1 MRLSVE
7 QSLPVRPDELMTLMS
22 DEKFVVFRASVEST
36 TVEGSVV
43 DPAADGSLRIT
54 LRRTM
59 PSSQIAV
66 QVRAFVGSRLEVRH
80 VEVWEPPKPG
90 RWFGTVAVEITGTPV
105 RMSGTVSLAETP
117 EGCTVTYEGTVTASL
132 PVFGAAVEEAAAA
145 TLRSVLDAE
154 EERVRAWLRGA
165 RQGA

>member
-7 QSLPVRPDELMTLMS
+7 QKLPVPPGELMTLMS
-22 DEKFVVFRASVEST
+22 DEAFVVFRASVEST
-36 TVEGSVV
+36 TVEGIVV
-43 DPAADGSLRIT
+43 DPAADGSLTIT

-59 PSSQIAV
+59 PTTQIPA

-80 VEVWEPPKPG
+80 VEVWEPPQPG

-105 RMSGTVSLAETP
+105 RMSGTVTLTEADAGSA
-117 EGCTVTYEGTVTASL
+117 VTYDGTVTASL

-145 TLRSVLDAE
+145 TLRTVLDAE
-154 EERVRAWLRGA
+154 AGRVRAWVDGA
-165 RQGA
+165 RPEA

>member
-22 DEKFVVFRASVEST
+22 DEEFVVFRASVEST
-36 TVEGSVV
+36 TVEGRVV

-59 PSSQIAV
+59 PTTQIPV

-80 VEVWEPPKPG
+80 VERTGSDALLSLAFGG
-90 RWFGTVAVEITGTPV
+90 RRIIVRATPAETAHLRTGDRVAVAFP
-105 RMSGTVSLAETP
+105 RDRLNLFDARSG
-117 EGCTVTYEGTVTASL
+117 
-132 PVFGAAVEEAAAA
+132 
-145 TLRSVLDAE
+145 R
-154 EERVRAWLRGA
+154 RI
-165 RQGA
+165 

>member
-7 QSLPVRPDELMTLMS
+7 QSLPVRPDELMELMS
-22 DEKFVVFRASVEST
+22 DEEFVVYRASVEST

-43 DPAADGSLRIT
+43 DPASDGSLTIT

-59 PSSQIAV
+59 PATQIPA

-80 VEVWEPPKPG
+80 VEVWEPPRPG

-105 RMSGTVSLAETP
+105 RMSGTVSLAEAP
-117 EGCTVTYEGTVTASL
+117 EGCTVTYDGTVTASIPL
-132 PVFGAAVEEAAAA
+132 FGAAVEEAAVA
-145 TLRSVLDAE
+145 TLRTVLDAE
-154 EERVRAWLRGA
+154 EGRVRAWLAGSR
-165 RQGA
+165 